1 MALADVEF
9 SDVVT
14 FVSGVCLGALGM
26 AMYAVKQISGAFDDG
41 FKLGEMLAGFEISI
55 KELSEERDA

>member
-1 MALADVEF
+1 MEF
-9 SDVVT
+9 SGIVT

-41 FKLGEMLAGFEISI
+41 FRLGEQLAGFEIGI
-55 KELSEERDA
+55 KKLSEEREQ